1 MDLRALEQALADL
14 PLGPLRYYAQTGSTN
29 ADAALWAEAGATDLA
44 LVVADEQTAGRG
56 RRGRR
61 WLTPPGAALA
71 FSLVLRPGA
80 GAFAPAHLT
89 ALGALAVCDALLEHY
104 HLATQIKWPND
115 VLLERR
121 KIGGILVEAYWQGE
135 SLTTAILGIG
145 VNVTQAAVP
154 KEADVV
160 FPATCVEAC
169 SGRPVDRLDLLHT
182 VLRQLLDWRPRLG
195 SEEFLRAW
203 EERLAFR
210 NEWVRVLPG
219 SGEVL
224 QPEFQEGQIQ
234 CLEADGALRL
244 RNRAGQAFT
253 LYAGEVSLRPLNSSS
268 E

>member
-1 MDLRALEQALADL
+1 MDLRALQQALADL
-14 PLGPLRYYAQTGSTN
+14 PVGPLRYFAQTGSTN
-29 ADAALWAEAGATDLA
+29 TDAALWAEAGAPDLA

-56 RRGRR
+56 RLGRR

-80 GAFAPAHLT
+80 GELAPAHLT

-115 VLLERR
+115 VLSERR
-121 KIGGILVEAYWQGE
+121 KLGGILVEVSWQGE
-135 SLTTAILGIG
+135 SHKTAILGIG
-145 VNVTQAAVP
+145 VNVTQASVP
-154 KEADVV
+154 DEADVT

-169 SGRPVDRLDLLHT
+169 SGRPVDRLELLYAI
-182 VLRQLLDWRPRLG
+182 LRQLLDWRPRLG
-195 SEEFLRAW
+195 SEVFLNAW

-219 SGEVL
+219 SGGVL
-224 QPEFQEGQIQ
+224 QPEFPEGQIQ

-244 RNRAGQAFT
+244 RNRAGQALT
-253 LYAGEVSLRPLNSSS
+253 LHAGEVSLRPENNMP